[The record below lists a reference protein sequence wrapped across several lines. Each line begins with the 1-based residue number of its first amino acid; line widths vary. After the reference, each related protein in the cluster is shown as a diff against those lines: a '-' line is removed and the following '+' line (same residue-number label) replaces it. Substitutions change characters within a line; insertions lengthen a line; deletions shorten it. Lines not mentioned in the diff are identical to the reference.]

1 MSMSYTRLITALT
14 LSALAAAAPAAA
26 HHSVTAEFD
35 YAKPF
40 SFKATVIRLVVINPH
55 SVLEV
60 ERTNPDGTKTVWK
73 LQTLGAGQLRQRF
86 GPDGAVKPGQEVT
99 VEGIQARS
107 GNAFGFLENLILP
120 DGHAVKTYFGDPN
133 GN

>member
-1 MSMSYTRLITALT
+1 MRYRFASVASICAL
-14 LSALAAAAPAAA
+14 LLFSASPARA

-40 SFKATVIRLVVINPH
+40 SFKATVIRLVAVNPH

-73 LQTLGAGQLRQRF
+73 LQTLGAAQLRQRF
-86 GPDGAVKPGQEVT
+86 GPEGGVQPGQVVT

-107 GNAFGFLENLILP
+107 GNPFGFLENLILP
-120 DGHAVKTYFGDPN
+120 NGHAVKTYFGDPN

>member
-1 MSMSYTRLITALT
+1 MSYARFIAALT
-14 LSALAAAAPAAA
+14 LSGVMATVAPAVA
-26 HHSVTAEFD
+26 HHSVSSELD
-35 YAKPF
+35 YAKKF
-40 SFKATVIRLVVINPH
+40 SFQATVIALRAINPH

-86 GPDGAVKPGQEVT
+86 GPEGAVKPGQVVT
-99 VEGIQARS
+99 VEGIQSRS
-107 GNAFGFLENLILP
+107 GNPYGFLENLIMP
-120 DGHAVKTYFGDPN
+120 DGRAVKTYFGSAD

>member
-1 MSMSYTRLITALT
+1 MSRTRLIAALT
-14 LSALAAAAPAAA
+14 ISTVAAVAAPAIA
-26 HHSVTAEFD
+26 HHSVIALR
-35 YAKPF
+35 A
-40 SFKATVIRLVVINPH
+40 INPH

-86 GPDGAVKPGQEVT
+86 GPEGAVKPGQVVT
-99 VEGIQARS
+99 VEGIQSRS
-107 GNAFGFLENLILP
+107 GNPYGFLENLIMP
-120 DGHAVKTYFGDPN
+120 DGRAVKVYFGDPN

>member
-1 MSMSYTRLITALT
+1 MSHRFLTATIGCGL
-14 LSALAAAAPAAA
+14 LLVGVLPAAA
-26 HHSVTAEFD
+26 HHSVSAEFD
-35 YAKPF
+35 YAKKF
-40 SFKATVIRLVVINPH
+40 SFQATVIKLVAINPH

-86 GPDGAVKPGQEVT
+86 GPEGAVKPGQVVT

-107 GNAFGFLENLILP
+107 GNAYGFLENLIMP